1 MRCSWGRWLSICIL
15 LSEVLTCM
23 GWVALKKEGIVMLPA
38 PLEINPAPKGGD
50 TAFPRVIFSFKAV
63 PKWEITL
70 SESGSV
76 FEILRLEAEPHY
88 VEVEAA
94 TQVASSLPVRSFM

>member
-1 MRCSWGRWLSICIL
+1 MIVGFHGFSWPAAD
-15 LSEVLTCM
+15 
-23 GWVALKKEGIVMLPA
+23 ALRLADTHSARAE
-38 PLEINPAPKGGD
+38 APKGGD